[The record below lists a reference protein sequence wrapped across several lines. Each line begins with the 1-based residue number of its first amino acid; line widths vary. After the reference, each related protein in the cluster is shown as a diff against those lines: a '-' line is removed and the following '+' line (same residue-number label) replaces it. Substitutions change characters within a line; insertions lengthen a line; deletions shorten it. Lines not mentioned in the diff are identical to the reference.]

1 MPYCQDL
8 YNQILRD
15 IDGTWILG
23 SRPLIRHCLAA
34 YLARGHVLI
43 EGPPG
48 TGKTMTAKLLAH
60 LLAAR
65 FKRIQMTSDM
75 LPGDIIGAHL
85 YMPSDQTFTF
95 IKGPIFADMVLADE
109 INRTPPRTQSA
120 LLEAMEEKQ
129 VTSEGVAMPL
139 SPDFFVVATQNPR
152 DFEGTFP
159 LPEAQLDRFL
169 FKLSVSHAD
178 EEVETEILKK
188 TLAGMLPPKSASLPQ
203 LTLDRKKADEDIQ
216 AVRVD
221 ESMIRYVTGIVQQ
234 TRRHPMLQWGGSARA
249 SIAFVTCGRVLAAME
264 GRDFVIPD
272 DIKEI
277 AVPILSHRIRLT
289 PEAQISDMA
298 EPHIIEA
305 IVNQVAFP
313 Q

>member
-1 MPYCQDL
+1 MTYCQDL
-8 YNQILRD
+8 YNQILTHV
-15 IDGTWILG
+15 DGTFILG
-23 SRPLIRHCLAA
+23 NRSLIRHCLTA

-60 LLAAR
+60 VFATS

-75 LPGDIIGAHL
+75 LPADILGAHI
-85 YMPSDQTFTF
+85 YSPSDQSFAF
-95 IKGPIFADMVLADE
+95 IRGPIFADIVLADE

-120 LLEAMEEKQ
+120 LLEAMEERQ
-129 VTSEGVAMPL
+129 ITSEGVEMPL

-169 FKLSVSHAD
+169 FKLNVVHATA
-178 EEVETEILKK
+178 EVEADILRHA
-188 TLAGMLPPKSASLPQ
+188 LSGVLPPKTQDIPQ
-203 LTLDRKKADEDIQ
+203 LELDRKRVDDELEFI
-216 AVRVD
+216 RVD
-221 ESMIRYVTGIVQQ
+221 ESIIGYVTTIVQQ
-234 TRRHPMLQWGGSARA
+234 TRQHPMIQWGSSARA
-249 SIAFVTCGRVLAAME
+249 GIAFVKCSRILAALE

-272 DIKEI
+272 DIKDI
-277 AVPILSHRIRLT
+277 AVPILGHRIQLT
-289 PEAQISDMA
+289 PEAQISDQTESA
-298 EPHIIEA
+298 VIDD

>member
-8 YNQILRD
+8 YNQILLD
-15 IDGTWILG
+15 VDGKWILG
-23 SRPLIRHCLAA
+23 SRPLIRYCLAA

-60 LLAAR
+60 LFSTS

-75 LPGDIIGAHL
+75 LPGDIIGAHI
-85 YMPSDQTFTF
+85 YAPSEQSFVF
-95 IKGPIFADMVLADE
+95 IKGPIFADIVLADE

-120 LLEAMEEKQ
+120 LLEAMEERH
-129 VTSEGVAMPL
+129 VTSEGVEMPL
-139 SPDFFVVATQNPR
+139 SPDFFVVATQNAR

-169 FKLSVSHAD
+169 FKLHVNHAA

-188 TLAGMLPPKSASLPQ
+188 TLAGMLPPASDALPK
-203 LTLDRKKADEDIQ
+203 LPLDRKKADEEIQ
-216 AVRVD
+216 AVQVD
-221 ESMIRYVTGIVQQ
+221 DSLIRYVTSMVQQ
-234 TRRHPMLQWGGSARA
+234 TRQHPMLQWGGSARA
-249 SIAFVTCGRVLAAME
+249 SIAFVKCSRVLAAME

-272 DIKEI
+272 DIKDVT
-277 AVPILSHRIRLT
+277 VPILSHRIRLT
-289 PEAQISDMA
+289 PEAQISDLT
-298 EPHIIEA
+298 EQHIIDE
-305 IVNQVAFP
+305 IVQQAAFP